1 MHACV
6 QEPELDPVTGR
17 ISVRLG
23 QNVAEMISILVGT
36 RSVDQVRSHA
46 QVPRHSDNLHCT
58 IMHIIGLCAIINVSS
73 FVDAVATLG
82 CVRSCDRVRH
92 IDGLL
97 LQKYFIRKQR
107 ELLRQGQVRKISHL
121 LCPIQLS
128 LTTFLNTGSG
138 WASGCHRGET
148 PGAITL

>member
-1 MHACV
+1 MHACVSANIHGMHACV

-58 IMHIIGLCAIINVSS
+58 IAYHWPVCHHQ
-73 FVDAVATLG
+73 
-82 CVRSCDRVRH
+82 RVFFR
-92 IDGLL
+92 
-97 LQKYFIRKQR
+97 
-107 ELLRQGQVRKISHL
+107 
-121 LCPIQLS
+121 
-128 LTTFLNTGSG
+128 
-138 WASGCHRGET
+138 
-148 PGAITL
+148 